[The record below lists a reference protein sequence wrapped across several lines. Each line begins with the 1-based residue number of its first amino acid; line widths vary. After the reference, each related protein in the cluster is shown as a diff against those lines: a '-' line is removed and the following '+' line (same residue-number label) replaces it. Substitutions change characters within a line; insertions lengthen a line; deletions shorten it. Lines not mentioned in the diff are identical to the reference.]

1 MSLLKEG
8 RGSTGVYSSVSEADV
23 FFLLMGGLA
32 AAFWGATCSRC
43 SAIMCFSLFT
53 PSGIPAYVLLLESE
67 HRQRRGEGLE
77 THCVYVCTLA
87 VIGVFLFDNFLPLFW
102 RGNQL

>member
-23 FFLLMGGLA
+23 FLLLMGGLA

-43 SAIMCFSLFT
+43 SAIQGVVTAICPVL
-53 PSGIPAYVLLLESE
+53 PPA
-67 HRQRRGEGLE
+67 
-77 THCVYVCTLA
+77 TA
-87 VIGVFLFDNFLPLFW
+87 IKLFD
-102 RGNQL
+102 R